1 MRESMHASSVATQQE
16 FALAGL
22 IGTDQVTVITIDRET
37 PWHPHSPLDV
47 PHSPRQAGGMPVRQM
62 ALGEMIEHNEE
73 VMRTGGRFWWV
84 CPEMLHRDAAG
95 ENQSPATDA
104 ETGDAAGGR
113 QAAPDAENSGPGR
126 SQAAEY
132 SDADAGDGR
141 GDRRGA
147 SGSAAGDSR
156 AAGVDAESSGGI
168 RRCPGTGYIS
178 TRAHRLLGLVAA
190 ELTAAVL
197 DQAQQ
202 LASDRAVTAVY
213 VEAADV
219 RKAAETITDVGTRRR
234 IRWQSIDSEGGA

>member
-1 MRESMHASSVATQQE
+1 MSISTQPE
-16 FALAGL
+16 TSLAGL
-22 IGTDQVTVITIDRET
+22 VGTDLVTVITVDRET
-37 PWHPHSPLDV
+37 PWHPQSPLDV
-47 PHSPRQAGGMPVRQM
+47 PRNPRQAGGMPVRQM
-62 ALGEMIEHNEE
+62 PLGELIEHNEE

-95 ENQSPATDA
+95 EGKNPSTDA
-104 ETGDAAGGR
+104 EI
-113 QAAPDAENSGPGR
+113 SGPGR